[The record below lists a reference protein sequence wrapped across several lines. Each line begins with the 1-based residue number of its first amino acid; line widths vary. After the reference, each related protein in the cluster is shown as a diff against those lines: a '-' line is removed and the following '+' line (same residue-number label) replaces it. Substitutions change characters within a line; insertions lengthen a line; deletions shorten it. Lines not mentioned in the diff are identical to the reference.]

1 MTVDVNEKLAQFLRE
16 GQNWEKRATN
26 IQGVFLL
33 KLPTYKKSPPSI
45 GIEINPVNV
54 ATKKRGIII
63 RSGSELEQ
71 ITQLVA
77 NPKVVEL
84 AKKIEAIN
92 PKIKEDNI
100 IMGGSRNS
108 DVLEI

>member
-16 GQNWEKRATN
+16 GQNWEKRVTN

-45 GIEINPVNV
+45 GIEINPANV

-63 RSGSELEQ
+63 RSSSELEQ
-71 ITQLVA
+71 ITQILA

-84 AKKIEAIN
+84 AKKIEAVN

-100 IMGGSRNS
+100 IMGSGRNS

>member
-45 GIEINPVNV
+45 GIEINPAN

-71 ITQLVA
+71 ITQLLA

-84 AKKIEAIN
+84 AKKIEAVN

-100 IMGGSRNS
+100 IMGSGRNT

>member
-1 MTVDVNEKLAQFLRE
+1 MTAEVNDKLARFLRE
-16 GQNWEKRATN
+16 GQNWEKRTTN
-26 IQGVFLL
+26 IQGVSLL
-33 KLPTYKKSPPSI
+33 KLPAFKKSPPSI
-45 GIEINPVNV
+45 GIEVNPEGI

-71 ITQLVA
+71 INQLLA
-77 NPKVVEL
+77 NPKVIEL

-92 PKIKEDNI
+92 PQVKEDDATVRSTNT
-100 IMGGSRNS
+100 